1 MIEII
6 WFSVDSNKLMDV
18 NNSLKVSFWRNG
30 LSEDINI
37 ILKDCVY
44 LQSLDFQGLG
54 VCIFGLYNKIME
66 CSIVVDNFVFNMV
79 DECMCSLIFLVLVF
93 CENGCL

>member
-30 LSEDINI
+30 LSKDINI

-44 LQSLDFQGLG
+44 L
-54 VCIFGLYNKIME
+54 
-66 CSIVVDNFVFNMV
+66 
-79 DECMCSLIFLVLVF
+79 
-93 CENGCL
+93 